1 MTAYVRR
8 GDASATQFRLVIGV
22 FAQDVRDA
30 GPELEAAVVV
40 AVGVFA
46 GRAEVEVVAAVVGR
60 EVAVGGLLPGLRP
73 RAALVVALDD
83 ARAPPRRALAA
94 AVAAS
99 AAGVALGGLASGL
112 LK

>member
-60 EVAVGGLLPGLRP
+60 EVAVGGLLPALGL
-73 RAALVVALDD
+73 ALGLVALDD
-83 ARAPPRRALAA
+83 AREPPRRARAA